1 MINRRKA
8 KKKHKPT
15 WVPFLVAL
23 QLVATPGLASSQ
35 DELGSFYLS
44 DALVHYI
51 RPDTTLS
58 RTPII
63 MIPGLNLS
71 SYIYL
76 TTPDGRDGWAQI
88 FAAAGHDVY
97 AINSPDYDFARGGFS
112 VAPFTVPAG
121 GPPGVGTSAPAWN
134 QDIWRRWGFGPSQ
147 GNPYPDTRFP
157 TSSFAAFAANYPYVD
172 SAVSPVS
179 FTEAIIDLIDQVG
192 PVYLMAHSAGGP
204 SAVAAAKARPALV
217 RALLMVE
224 PTGAPVASDFPA
236 LAGQSMFGVYGD
248 YIESRNQTNRKAA
261 LEASVALFIQNGGT
275 AQVDSLPD
283 DYKIFGNTHLM
294 MQDNNNVFVAGL
306 YLAWLQQLE
315 QAGALFVNGFEAV
328 PVR

>member
-1 MINRRKA
+1 MLMA
-8 KKKHKPT
+8 
-15 WVPFLVAL
+15 AL
-23 QLVATPGLASSQ
+23 ILIAGTPLASAQ

-51 RPDTTLS
+51 KPDTTLS

-76 TTPDGRDGWAQI
+76 ATPDGRNGWAQI

-112 VAPFTVPAG
+112 VAPFTVPTG
-121 GPPGVGTSAPAWN
+121 GPPGVPSSAPAWN

-157 TSSFAAFAANYPYVD
+157 TAFFNAFAANYPFVD
-172 SAVSPVS
+172 SNVSSIS
-179 FTEAIIDLIDQVG
+179 FSQAIIDLIDQVG

-204 SAVAAAKARPALV
+204 SALTAAKARPGLV
-217 RALLMVE
+217 RGLLMVE
-224 PTGAPVASDFPA
+224 PTGAPVAADFPA
-236 LAGQSMFGVYGD
+236 LAGLSMFGVYGD
-248 YIESRNQTNRKAA
+248 YIESRNQTARKAA
-261 LEASVALFIQNGGT
+261 LEASVALFIQNGGM
-275 AQVDSLPD
+275 AQVDSLPED
-283 DYKIFGNTHLM
+283 FSVFGNTHLM
-294 MQDNNNVFVAGL
+294 MQDDNNGFVAGL
-306 YLAWLQQLE
+306 YLSWLQALE
-315 QAGALFVNGFEAV
+315 QSTPLLADGFETA

>member
-1 MINRRKA
+1 MINTRKLRSER
-8 KKKHKPT
+8 KPV
-15 WVPFLVAL
+15 WMPWLVAL
-23 QLVATPGLASSQ
+23 QLMATPALAQ

-51 RPDTTLS
+51 RPDTTVS

-121 GPPGVGTSAPAWN
+121 GPAGVPSSAPGWN
-134 QDIWRRWGFGPSQ
+134 QDIWRRWGFGASQ

-157 TSSFAAFAANYPYVD
+157 TSAFSAFAANYPYVD
-172 SAVSPVS
+172 SSVSTLD
-179 FTEAIIDLIDQVG
+179 FTDAIIALVDQVG
-192 PVYLMAHSAGGP
+192 PVYLMAHSAAGP
-204 SAVAAAKARPALV
+204 RAIAAARARPGLV
-217 RALLMVE
+217 RGLLMVE
-224 PTGAPVASDFPA
+224 PTGAPTASDFPA
-236 LAGQSMFGVYGD
+236 LAGKSMFGVYGD

-261 LEASVALFIQNGGT
+261 LEASVALFFQNGGI
-275 AQVDSLPD
+275 AQVDSLPE
-283 DYKIFGNTHLM
+283 DYAINGNTHLM
-294 MQDNNNVFVAGL
+294 MQDNNNVYVASL
-306 YLAWLQQLE
+306 YISWLQMLE
-315 QAGALFVNGFEAV
+315 QQEPLLANGFEAAQG
-328 PVR
+328 P